1 MATTLEGGP
10 FAAPF
15 SDPEFPRGVKLLH
28 DPQRNKGTAF
38 TDAERELLGL
48 RGLLPPRVLSQD
60 LQSQRVIKNLRDKAT
75 DLERYISLTALQD
88 RNEMLYYRVVLD
100 NLEELMPIIYT
111 PTVGQA
117 CQEFGHIFRRPRGL
131 FISAYDRG
139 HIKDVLRNWPH
150 QDVRIIVV
158 TDGERILGL
167 GDLGA
172 LGMGIPIGK
181 LALYSACAGIHP
193 AQTLP
198 VTLDVGT
205 DNDALLD
212 DPLYLGIPR
221 HRLRGEAYDEL
232 VDEFFDAVA
241 EVFPKAVV
249 QLEDFATR
257 NAFRLLEKY
266 RVGFCSFD
274 DDIQGTAG
282 VALAGV
288 YSALRITKKGLGD
301 RPYLFLGAGE
311 AGIGIG
317 DLIVAALVHEGWDE
331 EEARK
336 QCWFFDSKGL
346 VVKGRKDLA
355 SHKRAFAH
363 DAEFTD
369 DFVEAVERLQ
379 PAALIGVSGQPQTFT
394 QPVIEAMSRLNE
406 RPIIFALS
414 NPTSKAE
421 CTAQQAYEWSEGR
434 AVFASGSPFNPVDFD
449 GKRFVPGQGNN
460 AYIFPGVGLGL
471 IVSEASAC
479 TDEMF
484 FVAARTLAGMVNEDD
499 LKQGRI
505 YPSLNRIREVS
516 AYIAEAVA
524 GVAFDRGLAGVPRPD
539 DLGGA
544 VRKAMFKPDY
554 PTYR

>member
-1 MATTLEGGP
+1 MT
-10 FAAPF
+10 APVP
-15 SDPEFPRGVKLLH
+15 SDFPRGVKLLH

-38 TDAERELLGL
+38 TDAERETLGL
-48 RGLLPPRVLSQD
+48 RGLLPPRVLTQD
-60 LQSQRVIKNLRDKAT
+60 LQAKRVIHNLRQKAT
-75 DLERYISLTALQD
+75 GLERYIALTALQD
-88 RNEMLYYRVVLD
+88 RNEMLYYRVVID
-100 NLEELMPIIYT
+100 HIEELMPIIYT

-131 FISAYDRG
+131 FVSAYDRG
-139 HIKDVLRNWPH
+139 HIMEVLQNWPH
-150 QDVRIIVV
+150 DDVRIIVV

-193 AQTLP
+193 AHTLP

-205 DNDALLD
+205 NNEALLE

-249 QLEDFATR
+249 QLEDFATH

-282 VALAGV
+282 VALAGI
-288 YSALRITKKGLGD
+288 YSALRITKNGLGD
-301 RPYLFLGAGE
+301 HPYLFMGAGE

-317 DLIVAALVHEGWDE
+317 ELIVAALVHEGRSE

-336 QCWFFDSKGL
+336 LCWFFDSKGL
-346 VVKGRKDLA
+346 VVNSRKDLA
-355 SHKRAFAH
+355 PHKRGFAH
-363 DAEFTD
+363 DGEFTA
-369 DFVEAVERLQ
+369 DFQEAVERLQ
-379 PAALIGVSGQPQTFT
+379 PGAIIGVSGQPQTFT
-394 QPVIEAMSRLNE
+394 QPVLEAMARINE
-406 RPIIFALS
+406 RPVIFALS
-414 NPTSKAE
+414 NPTSKSE
-421 CTAQQAYEWSEGR
+421 CTAEQAYTWTKGK
-434 AVFASGSPFNPVDFD
+434 AIFASGSPFDAVEYE
-449 GKRFVPGQGNN
+449 GTRFVPGQGNN
-460 AYIFPGVGLGL
+460 AYVFPGVGLGL
-471 IVSEASAC
+471 IVSEATAC

-499 LKQGRI
+499 LVQGRI
-505 YPSLNRIREVS
+505 YPALSRIREVS

-524 GVAFDRGLAGVPRPD
+524 GVAFERGLAAVPRPD
-539 DLGGA
+539 NLGAA
-544 VRKAMFKPDY
+544 VRAAMFKPDY
-554 PTYR
+554 PEYA